1 MSSSFSSD
9 SFSTSS
15 FDTDSFLFD
24 VITGVLVQPGGGSSS
39 EPEKVVEAKR
49 RTYPKDMPQQEQ
61 DDQDFIDL
69 MCAVVQFI
77 ETGTH

>member
-24 VITGVLVQPGGGSSS
+24 VLTGIIVQGGGGSST
-39 EPEKVVEAKR
+39 KVETKR
-49 RTYPKDMPQQEQ
+49 RTYPRNTPKAVS
-61 DDQDFIDL
+61 DDQDMLDL
-69 MCAVVQFI
+69 ACAVVAFLN
-77 ETGTH
+77 TGTN